1 MADTRGAGS
10 VSRNVRC
17 QMRSVLSRVPSNLKM
32 KTWLPFLAISSTLLL
47 TAADITPTPSPPPV
61 LLKDAVRVA
70 EDYVAERKIDASRH
84 YLASIRIQPDA
95 QGRLYWDAQ
104 WMHTDKGLKG
114 GWFIVRVQMDKT
126 VALIPGK

>member
-1 MADTRGAGS
+1 
-10 VSRNVRC
+10 
-17 QMRSVLSRVPSNLKM
+17 MRSVLSRVPSNLKM
-32 KTWLPFLAISSTLLL
+32 KTTWLPALAIFSTLLL
-47 TAADITPTPSPPPV
+47 TAADITPTPLPPPV

-70 EDYVAERKIDASRH
+70 EEYVAERKIDASRH
-84 YLASIRIQPDA
+84 YLASIRIQSDA

-114 GWFIVRVQMDKT
+114 GWFTVRVQMDKT